1 MYFTCDGFSNRLHIN
16 SFDSMPDPDRKWE
29 ASRMGQGSECIRVAL
44 IVEDDND
51 LRALAVALLEETE
64 LRVVEASSAEQALQY
79 LRYNAGDVAFLFSDV
94 KLPCV
99 MDGVDLAR
107 TVRLKWPWIR
117 TLLTS
122 SAPLEENLDKVLKQV
137 HFMPKP
143 WRPLE
148 VLIEAEKAT
157 ASSRYKT
164 IVAHPDTEV
173 VRALRA

>member
-1 MYFTCDGFSNRLHIN
+1 
-16 SFDSMPDPDRKWE
+16 
-29 ASRMGQGSECIRVAL
+29 
-44 IVEDDND
+44 
-51 LRALAVALLEETE
+51 
-64 LRVVEASSAEQALQY
+64 
-79 LRYNAGDVAFLFSDV
+79 
-94 KLPCV
+94 

-122 SAPLEENLDKVLKQV
+122 SAPVEEDLGKVLKQV
-137 HFMPKP
+137 RFMPKP

-148 VLIEAEKAT
+148 VLIEAEKAA